1 MSATLFIDANQ
12 YLELYRTIEGKKLLN
27 SLDEQKPYIFIS
39 AQIVDEV
46 LRNKLQVAKSFF
58 TERLKEI
65 NTVNAPVPDHLFGIS
80 DQKTTHFRE
89 VIEQANEQAK
99 QAVKEL
105 SKLASDALSR
115 ISRSEDDVSRR
126 LGEVFD
132 KSVSPSIDEM
142 RRARERKERG
152 NPPGKARDPLGDQ
165 ITWEQLLIHCK
176 ESKCTRLWIV
186 TSDQDY
192 CIEHQKRFLLNSLL
206 TQNLKDACGVEP
218 EIHCFNNLSDGIRH
232 FGNNAGVKA
241 EKLLTAE
248 EAAEIKKEI
257 AALPPIGWLTDTD
270 DAARE
275 ATLFRYNRMLALE
288 AGGFAVGPGMSS
300 ISFFHIPPAA
310 GTTEPTK

>member
-12 YLELYRTIEGKKLLN
+12 YLELYRTIEGKKLLD

-132 KSVSPSIDEM
+132 
-142 RRARERKERG
+142 
-152 NPPGKARDPLGDQ
+152 
-165 ITWEQLLIHCK
+165 
-176 ESKCTRLWIV
+176 
-186 TSDQDY
+186 
-192 CIEHQKRFLLNSLL
+192 
-206 TQNLKDACGVEP
+206 
-218 EIHCFNNLSDGIRH
+218 
-232 FGNNAGVKA
+232 
-241 EKLLTAE
+241 
-248 EAAEIKKEI
+248 
-257 AALPPIGWLTDTD
+257 
-270 DAARE
+270 
-275 ATLFRYNRMLALE
+275 
-288 AGGFAVGPGMSS
+288 
-300 ISFFHIPPAA
+300 
-310 GTTEPTK
+310 

>member
-12 YLELYRTIEGKKLLN
+12 YLELYRTIAGKKLLN

-46 LRNKLQVAKSFF
+46 LRNKLRIAKSFF
-58 TERLKEI
+58 TDKLKKI
-65 NTVNAPVPDHLFGIS
+65 NTVNALVPDHLLGIS
-80 DQKTTHFRE
+80 DQKTTYFRE

-105 SKLASDALSR
+105 STLASDALSL

-152 NPPGKARDPLGDQ
+152 NPPGKASGPLGDQ

-176 ESKCTRLWIV
+176 KSKCTRLWIV
-186 TSDQDY
+186 TSDQGDDCWRADTSCRRTSGKPPKY
-192 CIEHQKRFLLNSLL
+192 C
-206 TQNLKDACGVEP
+206 
-218 EIHCFNNLSDGIRH
+218 
-232 FGNNAGVKA
+232 
-241 EKLLTAE
+241 
-248 EAAEIKKEI
+248 
-257 AALPPIGWLTDTD
+257 
-270 DAARE
+270 
-275 ATLFRYNRMLALE
+275 
-288 AGGFAVGPGMSS
+288 
-300 ISFFHIPPAA
+300 
-310 GTTEPTK
+310 